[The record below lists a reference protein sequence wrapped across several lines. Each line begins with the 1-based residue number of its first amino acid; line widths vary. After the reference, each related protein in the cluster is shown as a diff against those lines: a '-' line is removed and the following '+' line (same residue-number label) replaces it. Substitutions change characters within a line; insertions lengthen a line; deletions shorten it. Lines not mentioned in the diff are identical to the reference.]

1 MDKLQQITSSDTYK
15 QILADSCGGIMYNVT
30 NRDKYDTTE
39 ILKLWD
45 SLTASEKDYADGI
58 ITGAMNFIQ
67 GN

>member
-1 MDKLQQITSSDTYK
+1 MIKDNAVMQQILK
-15 QILADSCGGIMYNVT
+15 DSFGGVMYNVA

-39 ILKLWD
+39 LLKEWNAMTL
-45 SLTASEKDYADGI
+45 SEQESENGL